1 MDNEIVIIGGKFDD
15 GTKMILKI
23 LLKKSFS

>member
-1 MDNEIVIIGGKFDD
+1 MDNEIVIVRGNFDD
-15 GTKMILKI
+15 GTKMILNF